1 LLEVQVNPV
10 TDVPAALS
18 AWMVRVSPTDM
29 LQKTRL
35 SRLPLRPSVRPLF
48 SSSSAIVRAEAEAE
62 VRDTSEKRRGAA

>member
-1 LLEVQVNPV
+1 V

-35 SRLPLRPSVRPLF
+35 EAVKKSGRPL
-48 SSSSAIVRAEAEAE
+48 
-62 VRDTSEKRRGAA
+62 EK